1 MDSVFS
7 ANDLVEDLQLLEKR
21 VRETHQNPFTYC
33 TEAQLDSAFAAATDS
48 VMEGATFLEFAG
60 YVASALSVLK
70 DSHTYLNF
78 SMLGKHYKR
87 SGGLY
92 LNFSVLRL
100 DNGNIVIEN
109 DGQDILPSG
118 SLIFTI
124 NGHNVY
130 ELYDQVEQ
138 YSIFEGN
145 SKRGN
150 RRITDAIFSSVVSM
164 IIPVDSLNKVEYKS
178 PGDRLPQRIE
188 YPGKDYKTLKSES
201 KKKWK
206 ITPDRDKEKT
216 YDLEFFPDDSLA
228 LLTIG
233 SFAKGRSGKYYR
245 FLRRSFREI
254 RKKEAK
260 YLAIDL
266 RDNMGGQ
273 TNRMEEV
280 FTYFSEE
287 KFTVP
292 TTIIARQ
299 SEISK
304 AHYDNTVKNFQRFML
319 KLFFGGSEKASNY
332 LDIIELPVGT
342 TDTLYYDEPEKR
354 SKRNFF
360 DGDVYLFVNGKTG
373 SAGVNFAGCFQNYK
387 LGEVI
392 GEPCLGPLNGT
403 WGNPA
408 PYQMKNSGLNVYIST
423 IRSNTTD
430 SFETDPTPLS
440 PGFYVAYDMKDLFHD
455 RDTQL
460 QFLMEMLR
468 EK

>member
-33 TEAQLDSAFAAATDS
+33 SEAELDSAFSAATDS
-48 VMEGATFLEFAG
+48 VMEGATFLQFAG
-60 YVASALSVLK
+60 YVASALSVIK

-87 SGGLY
+87 NGGLY
-92 LNFSVLRL
+92 LNFSILRT
-100 DNGNIVIEN
+100 DKGDIVIEK
-109 DGQDILPSG
+109 DGQDLLPPG
-118 SLIFTI
+118 SLLFTI

-130 ELYDQVEQ
+130 ELYEEVEQ

-145 SKRGN
+145 SERGN
-150 RRITDAIFSSVVSM
+150 RRITDAIFSSIVSM
-164 IIPVDSLNKVEYKS
+164 MIPVDTLNKIEYIS
-178 PGDRLPQRIE
+178 PGDKLPQRID
-188 YPGKDYKTLKSES
+188 YPGKDYKTLKSEG

-206 ITPDRDKEKT
+206 VTPDEDRSKT

-228 LLTIG
+228 VLKIE

-245 FLRRSFREI
+245 FLKRSFRDI
-254 RKKEAK
+254 RKSDTK

-280 FTYFSEE
+280 FNYFSEE
-287 KFTVP
+287 KFSVP
-292 TTIIARQ
+292 KTIIARQ

-304 AHYDNTVKNFQRFML
+304 ANYDNNFNNFQRFML
-319 KLFFGGSEKASNY
+319 KLFFGGNEEAKNY
-332 LDIIELPVGT
+332 MQIIEMPVGT

-360 DGDVYLFVNGKTG
+360 DGEVYLLVNGKTG
-373 SAGVNFAGCFQNYK
+373 SAGVNFAGCFKKYE
-387 LGEVI
+387 LGTII
-392 GEPCLGPLNGT
+392 GEPCLGPLYGT

-408 PYQMKNSGLNVYIST
+408 PYQMKNSSLNIYIST
-423 IRSNTTD
+423 IRSNTTA
-430 SFETDPTPLS
+430 SFDTDPAPLTPDI
-440 PGFYVAYDMKDLFHD
+440 YVPYNPRDMFHD
-455 RDTQL
+455 RDTHL
-460 QFLMEMLR
+460 LFLKELLPQ
-468 EK
+468 